1 MTQEELDALMNG
13 GEDTLDS
20 LDSAQG
26 EEAQSDSPQDSKI
39 QEEGE
44 FGDVSNYRIEADKKW
59 PPPPPTDDHKVVH
72 QLDDVTKDSE
82 AKGTQI
88 FDQLEIMSS
97 SSDEAVKK
105 NKALKKILQSQE
117 ELFNKL
123 CEAFPHI
130 QSFTNALEE
139 VKEAQKLSK
148 EINYSCDD
156 IADACMQA
164 MDLMQYQ
171 DIHRQKIER
180 VINVM
185 RALAQ
190 YMNSLFEGKIED
202 SKRVSS
208 AVYIAGDDKADVAND
223 DEIEAL
229 IASFGNK

>member
-26 EEAQSDSPQDSKI
+26 EEAQSSSPQDSKI

-117 ELFNKL
+117 ELFSKL

-130 QSFTNALEE
+130 QSFANALEE

-148 EINYSCDD
+148 EINSSCDD